1 MSHGQSVHDLR
12 GLVCSFHS
20 LIAIETVEEERV
32 RAIVREVA
40 TDLTVPLFE
49 WSVTTGFRRGQ
60 GSTVGDTFEALH
72 VLKHI
77 EDLKCD
83 AIYLLKDL
91 APHLSKPETCR
102 ALRELAEKLTHTR
115 SAIILTG
122 EPIELPRDV
131 EAMAVR
137 FELELPDEAERR
149 EAIRG
154 VVDSMK
160 ARQPVR
166 VDLSRDDVV
175 RLVQALAGLTI
186 HQTRRVIAQAI
197 LDDGQL
203 SPLDIDRVV
212 RWKGEILES
221 GGILEFFPANDN
233 GYELGGFARLKNWLD
248 EARIGFSAEA
258 KAVNLTPPKGV
269 LFVGVQGCGKSL
281 AAKFIAR
288 QWQLPLL
295 KLDAGRLYEKYVGE
309 SEKNFRRATRV
320 AEAMAPVVLWIDEV
334 EKAFA
339 SGTTADADGGLSQRL
354 FASFLTWLQEKK
366 EGVFVVGAA
375 NDVARMPPELLR
387 KGRFDEIFFVDLPS
401 VEERV
406 EIAGIHL
413 RMRKQDPAA
422 FDLQTIAEG
431 TEGFSGAEI
440 EQAVIAALYRHL
452 TLRSAA
458 TKGQVSTDAAPVL
471 TTEGVLAAVR
481 STVPLSV
488 SRREEIARLRKLG
501 RRFTPVA

>member
-1 MSHGQSVHDLR
+1 MSHRRSVHDLK
-12 GLVCSFHS
+12 GLVRSFHS
-20 LIAIETVEEERV
+20 LVVIETVEEERV
-32 RAIVREVA
+32 REIVREVA
-40 TDLTVPLFE
+40 TDLNVSMFE
-49 WSVTTGFRRGQ
+49 WSVTTGFRRGH
-60 GSTVGDTFEALH
+60 GLTVGNTFDALD

-77 EDLKCD
+77 DDLKTD

-91 APHLSKPETCR
+91 APHLTKPETCR
-102 ALRELAEKLTHTR
+102 ALRELAAKLMHSQ

-122 EPIELPRDV
+122 DPIELPRDID
-131 EAMAVR
+131 ALAAR
-137 FELELPDEAERR
+137 FALKLPDEDERR
-149 EAIRG
+149 QTVRS
-154 VVDSMK
+154 VVDAMK

-166 VDLSRDDVV
+166 VDLSREDVV
-175 RLVQALAGLTI
+175 RLVRALAGLTV

-203 SPLDIDRVV
+203 SPLDIERVV
-212 RWKGEILES
+212 RWKGEIIER
-221 GGILEFFPANDN
+221 GGILEFYPAGDQK
-233 GYELGGFARLKNWLD
+233 YELGGFARLKTWL
-248 EARIGFSAEA
+248 EHAQIGFSAEA

-309 SEKNFRRATRV
+309 SEKNFRRATEV
-320 AEAMAPVVLWIDEV
+320 AESMAPVVLWIDEI

-339 SGTTADADGGLSQRL
+339 SGTASDADGGLSQRL

-375 NDVARMPPELLR
+375 NDITRMPPELLR

-401 VEERV
+401 LEERMQIV
-406 EIAGIHL
+406 RIHL
-413 RMRKQDPAA
+413 GLRKQDATA
-422 FDLQTIAEG
+422 FDVNAIAEA

-440 EQAVIAALYRHL
+440 EQVVIAALYKSLHGKQPLTSESLLEAVHL
-452 TLRSAA
+452 
-458 TKGQVSTDAAPVL
+458 
-471 TTEGVLAAVR
+471 
-481 STVPLSV
+481 TVPLSV
-488 SRREEIARLRKLG
+488 SRYEDVARLREMAKG
-501 RRFTPVA
+501 RFTPVA